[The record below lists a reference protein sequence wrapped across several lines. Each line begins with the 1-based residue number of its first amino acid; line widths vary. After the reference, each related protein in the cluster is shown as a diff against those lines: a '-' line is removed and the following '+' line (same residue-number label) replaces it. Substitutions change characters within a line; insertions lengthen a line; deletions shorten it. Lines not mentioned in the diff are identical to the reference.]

1 MATKLTEITTKYHTF
16 VDNQVLTK
24 DQLNEFINYFEDQD
38 RMSRVFL
45 TGVGIVCGFQLSF
58 NASDNS
64 ITVSQGTGITTDGDL
79 IKLRSDIPESSLK
92 SIDLSQIK
100 YTHYKKFEDNKT
112 NYSFFRKKVIE
123 DGNEK
128 LVPFDLWEILPQK
141 TDDEQELGTFSGL
154 QEMVVLLYLE
164 SYAKEGDLCTAID
177 CDNQGIEQV
186 ARLRVLLVSKADA
199 AYIAGLDSI
208 YSGYNYADDIIALPE
223 IAVARAIL
231 NSTNSAN
238 YPELKKLYYSA
249 IFGNSFVSQLSTGI
263 TKLVQSFGD
272 LLNLNISASNLN
284 SYKSKL
290 NQILNFSAYNVPFD
304 IQYRYDFVKDL
315 VDTYDEIKSL
325 LLELRTI
332 CNPDINAFPKHLMLG
347 CISEIN
353 NDIKHYR
360 HKFYKSPALDCG
372 TETIEKCRSLTFRLF
387 DLITRFQTS
396 VGETKITPSNKLP
409 ELTHRSIP
417 FYYNIQESL
426 LRNWDSSKT
435 RSYRYN
441 YHLCYH
447 TSLLAPALKYQQPL
461 KYNIDTFDFYRIE
474 GHQGKDYQKVLEEL
488 DTLKTANGLAFDVK
502 ALSVNINTS
511 NLNIDDYECEFEDLQ
526 VLLKAWTAEQ
536 NCILAEVADFF
547 SSFSTAVPGAN
558 KREPELEIKRS
569 QLELLNDSENFSKG
583 SIRTNIENT
592 EKVEKITAKET
603 VQPTIRTNFKVVNV
617 VADNM
622 NTSED
627 ALGLEMK
634 KAIDANKGGSVND
647 IIASARKNLE
657 LKVNTE
663 AWNQEPELKAF
674 VVDKSV
680 ELMAYT
686 HVLSQRMPDS
696 LVLVDSVRVRDY
708 KLSLSDLC
716 ALVKRLKAGYNS
728 TKLADGLKAFI
739 GLLINQLSTVC
750 CSGKKLETLL
760 EEISNRKESILVR
773 LQLSKFVEKHPG
785 LEHKAGVEPGGT
797 FILVYLNKSRT
808 DSAVAD
814 VALEEQ
820 LTFLNESKSSSDLEK
835 RFLEIISK
843 TRESA
848 AVKGAQETAKEKIGR
863 EAAVANSAQT
873 TDIPNNTVVADFCL
887 PYMCCSDCA
896 PVNFIIQKTPVSL
909 RLEKDEFCLGNDS
922 SPLLF
927 EVTPADGVI
936 KADVEIDGLT
946 IDGVK
951 LSLDPETFPNEMLGK
966 PIHFTVNDQ
975 ITNCQLTV
983 YRGVLFDFAVPES
996 PTSQTSFLFQPTG
1009 DLKGASFLWSFGDDS
1024 MSTEMNPRHD
1034 YVLPVNDKNK
1044 VTVSLTVT
1052 AANGICHS
1060 TVEHDI
1066 EFKVEETRIALD
1078 KTEFCENDKE
1088 NYPFLVT
1095 PQGTEVKIEG
1105 KGVLKTANGF
1115 SFLPST
1121 AGAGEVEFLL
1131 NGQPS
1136 GVIASVFAAPLAKFT
1151 GRQIEKQLILTNTSV
1166 NATSFIWLINEKEEK
1181 QDNMEPFVIEL
1192 NANSPRVWAVQ
1203 LTAIGNEVCGS
1214 NTSAVQTFETK
1225 TEEPQ
1230 ISLDK
1235 NEFCGSDKESYSFI
1249 VTPAGADV
1257 KIEGPGVTRTDN
1269 GFVFTPAAATPGQ
1282 ISFTLNGE
1290 VSGLVVTVRPAPVA
1304 RFTGEQVGNQLVL
1317 TNSSL
1322 NATSFT
1328 WTINEEKQET
1338 TGNAPLIINL
1348 GPNSPGVWTVV
1359 LEARGAE
1366 VCGSATSRPV
1376 TFETKFNDSTEPVDN
1391 CMDETKAAI
1400 LLDFR
1405 SLANLNM
1412 DSDIV
1417 NPIWQ
1422 ATSGL
1427 YGGSRLFPN
1436 GVLNDIDKYL
1446 AGAHNNE
1453 LTTFLKI
1460 LLQTSDLIR
1469 KVGPNG
1475 NKEEFTRLVE
1485 LFALQLKLYYNVLAC
1500 QSAET
1505 IKASGDVLQRILE
1518 QIIQI
1523 LQILKEIGVV
1533 LPDSLKSFIKSFS
1546 VKVSDIPILVDHL
1559 KKIIGGKLI

>member
-58 NASDNS
+58 NNSDSS
-64 ITVSQGTGITTDGDL
+64 ITISQGTGITTDGDL

-92 SIDLSQIK
+92 SIDLSQKK
-100 YTHYKKFEDNKT
+100 YTHFKKFEDNKA

-141 TDDEQELGTFSGL
+141 TDDEQELGTLAGL
-154 QEMVVLLYLE
+154 QDMVVLLYLE

-186 ARLRVLLVSKADA
+186 ARLRLLLVSKADA

-208 YSGYNYADDIIALPE
+208 YSGYNYADDVLALPE
-223 IAVARAIL
+223 IAVARPVL
-231 NSTNSAN
+231 NTTNSAS
-238 YPELKKLYYSA
+238 YAELKKLYYSA
-249 IFGNSFVSQLSTGI
+249 IFSNSFVSQLSTGI
-263 TKLVQSFGD
+263 TKLVESFGEF
-272 LLNLNISASNLN
+272 LNLNISASNLT
-284 SYKSKL
+284 SYKNKL
-290 NQILNFSAYNVPFD
+290 TQILNFSAYNVPFD
-304 IQYRYDFVKDL
+304 IQYRYDFVKDV
-315 VDTYDEIKSL
+315 VDTFDEIKSL

-332 CNPDINAFPKHLMLG
+332 CNPNINAFPKHLMLG
-347 CISEIN
+347 CINEIQ
-353 NDIKHYR
+353 NDLKHYR

-372 TETIEKCRSLTFRLF
+372 AETIEKCRSLTFRLF
-387 DLITRFQTS
+387 DLITGFQTS

-409 ELTHRSIP
+409 ELTYRSIP
-417 FYYNIQESL
+417 FYYDVKESI

-447 TSLLAPALKYQQPL
+447 TSLLAPALKVQQPL
-461 KYNIDTFDFYRIE
+461 KFNIDTFDFYRIE
-474 GHQGKDYQKVLEEL
+474 GHQGKDYQKVLEEI
-488 DTLKTANGLAFDVK
+488 DALKTANGLAFDVK

-547 SSFSTAVPGAN
+547 SSFSTAVPGTN
-558 KREPELEIKRS
+558 KREQELEIKRG
-569 QLELLNDSENFSKG
+569 QLHLLTDSADSSRG
-583 SIRTNIENT
+583 ISINTNVDAA
-592 EKVEKITAKET
+592 EKVVAKEASK
-603 VQPTIRTNFKVVNV
+603 PAYKVINV

-627 ALGLEMK
+627 ALGFEMK
-634 KAIDANKGGSVND
+634 KAIEANKGGSVND
-647 IIASARKNLE
+647 IIATARKNLE

-663 AWNQEPELKAF
+663 EWNKEPELKAF

-686 HVLSQRMPDS
+686 HVLTQRMPDS
-696 LVLVDSVRVRDY
+696 LVVVDSVRVRDY

-716 ALVKRLKAGYNS
+716 ALVKKLKASYNS
-728 TKLADGLKAFI
+728 TNLADGLKAFI

-760 EEISNRKESILVR
+760 EEINSRKESILIR

-797 FILVYLNKSRT
+797 FVLVYLNKSR
-808 DSAVAD
+808 DDVAVAVAD
-814 VALEEQ
+814 FALDER
-820 LTFLNESKSSSDLEK
+820 LAFLNESKSASDLEK
-835 RFLEIISK
+835 RFLEIIGRNK
-843 TRESA
+843 ESA
-848 AVKGAQETAKEKIGR
+848 LAKEVVEKPGEKLVR
-863 EAAVANSAQT
+863 EAASAISAQT
-873 TDIPNNTVVADFCL
+873 TDIPNNTVVADFSL

-896 PVNFIIQKTPVSL
+896 SINFIVQKTPVSL

-927 EVTPADGVI
+927 DVSPADGVI
-936 KADVEIDGLT
+936 KADAEIDGLT

-951 LSLDPETFPNEMLGK
+951 LSLEPESFPNEMLGK

-975 ITNCQLTV
+975 ITNCQLIV
-983 YRGVLFDFAVPES
+983 YRGVQFDFSVPES

-1009 DLKGASFLWSFGDDS
+1009 DLKGASFLWSFGDDN

-1034 YVLPVNDKNK
+1034 YIMPVNEENK

-1060 TVEHDI
+1060 TIEHDI
-1066 EFKVEETRIALD
+1066 EFKVEETRIKLD
-1078 KTEFCENDKE
+1078 KKEFCENDKE
-1088 NYPFLVT
+1088 NYPFVVT
-1095 PQGTEVKIEG
+1095 PQGAEVKVEG
-1105 KGVLKTANGF
+1105 KGVVSTANGF
-1115 SFLPST
+1115 SFSPST

-1131 NGQPS
+1131 NGKPS
-1136 GVIASVFAAPLAKFT
+1136 GVIASVHPAPLAKFI
-1151 GRQIEKQLILTNTSV
+1151 GKQVDKQLILTNTSV
-1166 NATSFIWLINEKEEK
+1166 NATSFVWLINEKEEK
-1181 QDNMEPFVIEL
+1181 RDDMEPFVIEL
-1192 NANSPRVWAVQ
+1192 KADSPGVWSVQ

-1214 NTSAVQTFETK
+1214 NTSAVQTFETEIEK
-1225 TEEPQ
+1225 PQ

-1235 NEFCGSDKESYSFI
+1235 KEFCGSDKETYSFTI
-1249 VTPAGADV
+1249 TPSGADV
-1257 KIEGPGVTRTDN
+1257 KIEGPGVSKTES
-1269 GFVFTPAAATPGQ
+1269 GFVFTPSAATPGQ
-1282 ISFTLNGE
+1282 ISFVLNGE
-1290 VSGLVVTVRPAPVA
+1290 VSGLVVSVTPAPIA
-1304 RFTGEQVGNQLVL
+1304 KFTGEQIGNQLIL
-1317 TNSSL
+1317 TNSSV
-1322 NATSFT
+1322 NATTFS
-1328 WTINEEKQET
+1328 WTINEDKQET
-1338 TGNAPLIINL
+1338 TGNAPVIINL
-1348 GPNSPGVWTVV
+1348 GPNLPSVWKVV

-1366 VCGSATSRPV
+1366 ICGSTKSKPL
-1376 TFETKFNDSTEPVDN
+1376 TFETQFNDSTEPVDN
-1391 CMDETKAAI
+1391 CIDETKAAI
-1400 LLDFR
+1400 ALDFR
-1405 SLANLNM
+1405 TLSNLNLE
-1412 DSDIV
+1412 SDIV
-1417 NPIWQ
+1417 SPIWQ

-1427 YGGSRLFPN
+1427 YGGSQSFPN
-1436 GVLNDIDKYL
+1436 GVINDIDNFLTGRK
-1446 AGAHNNE
+1446 NSE
-1453 LTTFLKI
+1453 LNSFLKI
-1460 LLQTSDLIR
+1460 LLQTSSLIR
-1469 KVGPNG
+1469 EISPNE
-1475 NKEEFTRLVE
+1475 NKKEFTRLVE
-1485 LFALQLKLYYNVLAC
+1485 LFALQLKLFYNVLAC
-1500 QSAET
+1500 QSPVT
-1505 IKASGDVLQRILE
+1505 IKASGDVIQRILD

-1523 LQILKEIGVV
+1523 LQIFKEIGVV
-1533 LPDSLKSFIKSFS
+1533 LPDSLKAFMKTFAAKI
-1546 VKVSDIPILVDHL
+1546 SDVPILVDHV
-1559 KKIIGGKLI
+1559 KKITDEKLI